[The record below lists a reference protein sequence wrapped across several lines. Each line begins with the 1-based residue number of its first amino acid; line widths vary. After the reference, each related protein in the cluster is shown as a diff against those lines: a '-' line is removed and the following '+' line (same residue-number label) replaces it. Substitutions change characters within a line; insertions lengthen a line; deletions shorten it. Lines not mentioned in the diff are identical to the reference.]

1 MGQIIII
8 IKFVGSLIP
17 TIISIIKAIEEALPQ
32 AGLGS
37 EKLAIIRQIFE
48 EAYKSVTE
56 AMPDMEKVW
65 AVVKKVID
73 LFVSLFNK
81 TGAFQ
86 K

>member
-1 MGQIIII
+1 MTQIIAI

-32 AGLGS
+32 AGLGA

-48 EAYKSVTE
+48 EAYKSVAE
-56 AMPDMEKVW
+56 ALPDMEKVW

-81 TGAFQ
+81 TGTFT

>member
-1 MGQIIII
+1 MLTVINI
-8 IKFVGSLIP
+8 IKFVGTLIP
-17 TIISIIKAIEEALPQ
+17 TIISIIKSIEEALPQ
-32 AGLGS
+32 AGLGA

-48 EAYKSVTE
+48 EAYKSVAE

-73 LFVSLFNK
+73 LFVGLFNK